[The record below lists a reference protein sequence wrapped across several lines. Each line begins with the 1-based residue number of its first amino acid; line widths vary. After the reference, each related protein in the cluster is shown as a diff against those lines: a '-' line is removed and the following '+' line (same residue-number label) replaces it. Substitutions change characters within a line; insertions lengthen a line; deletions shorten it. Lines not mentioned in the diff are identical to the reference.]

1 MQLGHPY
8 STTNW
13 FVMAGGE
20 EEFVNR
26 WTDLAE
32 WVMNNVPGAKSAVL
46 IRSTEDP
53 RRFLSVVT
61 WETQEAW
68 EAWRERFEMQELFER
83 CRELCEE
90 FEVHAYT
97 LAASTSR

>member
-1 MQLGHPY
+1 MQPGQPY
-8 STTNW
+8 SSSSC
-13 FVMAGGE
+13 FVMAGSE
-20 EEFVNR
+20 EEFVSR
-26 WTDLAE
+26 WTALAE
-32 WVMNNVPGAKSAVL
+32 WVLNNVPGAKSAVL

-53 RRFLSVVT
+53 RRFLSLVA

-97 LAASTSR
+97 LAASPSP